1 MRKVRGVTLIELLTV
16 VAIAAILAMVAVPS
30 FKKIIATQRLKSAA
44 SNLQVALLTARSEA
58 LKRNAS
64 VCVSTSS
71 TACTSSGDWNQGWYV
86 LKSGTVLATFPS
98 YASLTIKGPTT
109 GVTFESS
116 GRLSTAST
124 AVCPAT
130 NTWLK
135 LTAPGISD
143 ARYLNIAAMGAPSIV
158 TSLTTDCNPS

>member
-1 MRKVRGVTLIELLTV
+1 MRKARGLTLIELLTV
-16 VAIAAILAMVAVPS
+16 VAITAILALVAVPS
-30 FKKIIATQRLKSAA
+30 VTKIVAKQRLTSAA

-64 VCVSTSS
+64 VCVSTSN
-71 TACTSSGDWNQGWYV
+71 TGCTSSGDWNQGWYV
-86 LKSGTVLATFPS
+86 LRSGTVLATYPA
-98 YASLTIKGPTT
+98 YTSLTIKGPTT

-124 AVCPAT
+124 PVCSAT

-135 LTAPGISD
+135 VTSPNISD
-143 ARYLNIAAMGAPSIV
+143 ARYLNIAAMGAPSIA
-158 TSLTTDCNPS
+158 TSVNTACNPS